1 MGLERI
7 SAMRKASGL
16 TLDELSARSGVPVST
31 LKKISA
37 GITKK
42 PSIETIK
49 SIVHAMGFTLD
60 DLDSEA
66 PDWLE
71 NKKSPPT
78 SLELRGG
85 VNENPVA
92 NLLKQGRKS
101 AGLKADEVVQILA
114 EKYGVSLS
122 AKTLYGYE
130 VGRSQPEIDCFF
142 YLCDIYHVSPNI
154 LKKAPETDVSESE
167 AEIQK
172 RAEILT
178 EALENCGYISKS
190 GDLTD
195 DQLRVL
201 MGLVDFL
208 DTYFG

>member
-1 MGLERI
+1 
-7 SAMRKASGL
+7 MRKASGL

-78 SLELRGG
+78 SQEMSEEEAAVRLYQALVEAGFIQPGEELTSQQ
-85 VNENPVA
+85 A
-92 NLLKQGRKS
+92 AFLD
-101 AGLKADEVVQILA
+101 GL
-114 EKYGVSLS
+114 STMLS
-122 AKTLYGYE
+122 A
-130 VGRSQPEIDCFF
+130 FF
-142 YLCDIYHVSPNI
+142 DS
-154 LKKAPETDVSESE
+154 
-167 AEIQK
+167 
-172 RAEILT
+172 
-178 EALENCGYISKS
+178 
-190 GDLTD
+190 
-195 DQLRVL
+195 
-201 MGLVDFL
+201 
-208 DTYFG
+208 

>member
-78 SLELRGG
+78 SQEMSEEEAAVRLYQALVEAGFIQPGEELTSQQ
-85 VNENPVA
+85 A
-92 NLLKQGRKS
+92 AFLD
-101 AGLKADEVVQILA
+101 GL
-114 EKYGVSLS
+114 STMLS
-122 AKTLYGYE
+122 A
-130 VGRSQPEIDCFF
+130 FF
-142 YLCDIYHVSPNI
+142 DS
-154 LKKAPETDVSESE
+154 
-167 AEIQK
+167 
-172 RAEILT
+172 
-178 EALENCGYISKS
+178 
-190 GDLTD
+190 
-195 DQLRVL
+195 
-201 MGLVDFL
+201 
-208 DTYFG
+208 